1 MKLTVAI
8 IVAALA
14 VLLGPVVWQFATYKP
29 QSVPS
34 SGLPWQIETLPGGEA
49 QVFGLTLGRST
60 LADAR
65 ARFGTEMQLAVIAEP
80 GEDGNVEG
88 YYESV
93 TAGFVAGKLIVTA
106 ELSPE
111 LIAGMRERAPKTQ
124 YMQSTTRRATL
135 APADEAAALAAPI
148 RGLAFI
154 PGAQLDEA
162 VILERFGQPAERIR
176 AQVISGIRH
185 DARDPDAIAGRLF
198 AETLFPGHAY
208 GRPSDGTEKSVAAI
222 DRDDLKLFR
231 TAAFGRDRLVIAVVG
246 AIDAATLGP
255 LLDKTFGDLPKT
267 AAPLEIADAVP
278 VSGAKASATLA
289 IPQTIIRFGGPGL
302 KRDDPD
308 FMAAYVMNH
317 ILGGGSFSSRLYQ
330 EIREKRGL
338 TYGVGTYLTPYD
350 HAGLFVGG
358 LGTSADKADEAIAL
372 IRQELTRM
380 AADGPTEKELAD
392 AKAYLTGSYALRFDT
407 SSKIARQ
414 LLAIQLDR
422 LGIDYVRTRNAQI
435 NAVTLDQV
443 KAAARRI
450 LDAGAPTIVTV
461 GPAAG

>member
-14 VLLGPVVWQFATYKP
+14 VLLGPVVWQFATNKP

-49 QVFGLTLGRST
+49 QVFGLTLGKST

-176 AQVISGIRH
+176 VNAHQEHLLYPAKGLDLVLDSKGRELLQYVAP
-185 DARDPDAIAGRLF
+185 ARFEALRA
-198 AETLFPGHAY
+198 
-208 GRPSDGTEKSVAAI
+208 
-222 DRDDLKLFR
+222 
-231 TAAFGRDRLVIAVVG
+231 
-246 AIDAATLGP
+246 P
-255 LLDKTFGDLPKT
+255 LL
-267 AAPLEIADAVP
+267 
-278 VSGAKASATLA
+278 
-289 IPQTIIRFGGPGL
+289 
-302 KRDDPD
+302 
-308 FMAAYVMNH
+308 
-317 ILGGGSFSSRLYQ
+317 
-330 EIREKRGL
+330 
-338 TYGVGTYLTPYD
+338 
-350 HAGLFVGG
+350 
-358 LGTSADKADEAIAL
+358 
-372 IRQELTRM
+372 
-380 AADGPTEKELAD
+380 
-392 AKAYLTGSYALRFDT
+392 
-407 SSKIARQ
+407 
-414 LLAIQLDR
+414 
-422 LGIDYVRTRNAQI
+422 AQ
-435 NAVTLDQV
+435 
-443 KAAARRI
+443 
-450 LDAGAPTIVTV
+450 
-461 GPAAG
+461 AAGGKPDKP

>member
-176 AQVISGIRH
+176 VSDHLEHLLYPSRGLDVVLDSKGRELLQYVAP
-185 DARDPDAIAGRLF
+185 ARFEALRA
-198 AETLFPGHAY
+198 
-208 GRPSDGTEKSVAAI
+208 
-222 DRDDLKLFR
+222 
-231 TAAFGRDRLVIAVVG
+231 
-246 AIDAATLGP
+246 P
-255 LLDKTFGDLPKT
+255 LL
-267 AAPLEIADAVP
+267 
-278 VSGAKASATLA
+278 
-289 IPQTIIRFGGPGL
+289 
-302 KRDDPD
+302 
-308 FMAAYVMNH
+308 
-317 ILGGGSFSSRLYQ
+317 
-330 EIREKRGL
+330 
-338 TYGVGTYLTPYD
+338 
-350 HAGLFVGG
+350 
-358 LGTSADKADEAIAL
+358 
-372 IRQELTRM
+372 
-380 AADGPTEKELAD
+380 
-392 AKAYLTGSYALRFDT
+392 
-407 SSKIARQ
+407 
-414 LLAIQLDR
+414 
-422 LGIDYVRTRNAQI
+422 AQ
-435 NAVTLDQV
+435 
-443 KAAARRI
+443 
-450 LDAGAPTIVTV
+450 
-461 GPAAG
+461 AAGGKPDKP

>member
-176 AQVISGIRH
+176 VNAHQEHLLYPGKGLDLVLDSKGRELLQYVAP
-185 DARDPDAIAGRLF
+185 ARFEALRA
-198 AETLFPGHAY
+198 
-208 GRPSDGTEKSVAAI
+208 
-222 DRDDLKLFR
+222 
-231 TAAFGRDRLVIAVVG
+231 
-246 AIDAATLGP
+246 P
-255 LLDKTFGDLPKT
+255 LL
-267 AAPLEIADAVP
+267 
-278 VSGAKASATLA
+278 
-289 IPQTIIRFGGPGL
+289 
-302 KRDDPD
+302 
-308 FMAAYVMNH
+308 
-317 ILGGGSFSSRLYQ
+317 
-330 EIREKRGL
+330 
-338 TYGVGTYLTPYD
+338 
-350 HAGLFVGG
+350 
-358 LGTSADKADEAIAL
+358 
-372 IRQELTRM
+372 
-380 AADGPTEKELAD
+380 
-392 AKAYLTGSYALRFDT
+392 
-407 SSKIARQ
+407 
-414 LLAIQLDR
+414 
-422 LGIDYVRTRNAQI
+422 AQ
-435 NAVTLDQV
+435 
-443 KAAARRI
+443 
-450 LDAGAPTIVTV
+450 
-461 GPAAG
+461 AAGGKPDKP

>member
-1 MKLTVAI
+1 MKIALAI

-14 VLLGPVVWQFATYKP
+14 ILLGPVVWQFTHYQP
-29 QSVPS
+29 QDVPS

-176 AQVISGIRH
+176 VNAHQEHLLYPGKGLDLVLDSKGRELLQYVAP
-185 DARDPDAIAGRLF
+185 ARFEALRA
-198 AETLFPGHAY
+198 
-208 GRPSDGTEKSVAAI
+208 
-222 DRDDLKLFR
+222 
-231 TAAFGRDRLVIAVVG
+231 
-246 AIDAATLGP
+246 P
-255 LLDKTFGDLPKT
+255 LL
-267 AAPLEIADAVP
+267 
-278 VSGAKASATLA
+278 
-289 IPQTIIRFGGPGL
+289 
-302 KRDDPD
+302 
-308 FMAAYVMNH
+308 
-317 ILGGGSFSSRLYQ
+317 
-330 EIREKRGL
+330 
-338 TYGVGTYLTPYD
+338 
-350 HAGLFVGG
+350 
-358 LGTSADKADEAIAL
+358 
-372 IRQELTRM
+372 
-380 AADGPTEKELAD
+380 
-392 AKAYLTGSYALRFDT
+392 
-407 SSKIARQ
+407 
-414 LLAIQLDR
+414 
-422 LGIDYVRTRNAQI
+422 AQ
-435 NAVTLDQV
+435 
-443 KAAARRI
+443 
-450 LDAGAPTIVTV
+450 
-461 GPAAG
+461 AAGGKPDKP

>member
-176 AQVISGIRH
+176 VNAHQEHLLYPGKGLDLVLDSKGRELLQYVAP
-185 DARDPDAIAGRLF
+185 ARFEALRA
-198 AETLFPGHAY
+198 
-208 GRPSDGTEKSVAAI
+208 
-222 DRDDLKLFR
+222 
-231 TAAFGRDRLVIAVVG
+231 
-246 AIDAATLGP
+246 P
-255 LLDKTFGDLPKT
+255 LL
-267 AAPLEIADAVP
+267 
-278 VSGAKASATLA
+278 
-289 IPQTIIRFGGPGL
+289 
-302 KRDDPD
+302 
-308 FMAAYVMNH
+308 
-317 ILGGGSFSSRLYQ
+317 
-330 EIREKRGL
+330 
-338 TYGVGTYLTPYD
+338 
-350 HAGLFVGG
+350 
-358 LGTSADKADEAIAL
+358 
-372 IRQELTRM
+372 
-380 AADGPTEKELAD
+380 
-392 AKAYLTGSYALRFDT
+392 
-407 SSKIARQ
+407 
-414 LLAIQLDR
+414 
-422 LGIDYVRTRNAQI
+422 AQ
-435 NAVTLDQV
+435 
-443 KAAARRI
+443 AAAGKP
-450 LDAGAPTIVTV
+450 DKP
-461 GPAAG
+461 

>member
-1 MKLTVAI
+1 MKIALAI

-14 VLLGPVVWQFATYKP
+14 ILLGPVVWQFAHYQP
-29 QSVPS
+29 QDVPT

-176 AQVISGIRH
+176 VNDHVEHLLYPAKGL
-185 DARDPDAIAGRLF
+185 D
-198 AETLFPGHAY
+198 
-208 GRPSDGTEKSVAAI
+208 
-222 DRDDLKLFR
+222 
-231 TAAFGRDRLVIAVVG
+231 VV
-246 AIDAATLGP
+246 
-255 LLDKTFGDLPKT
+255 LDTQG
-267 AAPLEIADAVP
+267 
-278 VSGAKASATLA
+278 
-289 IPQTIIRFGGPGL
+289 
-302 KRDDPD
+302 
-308 FMAAYVMNH
+308 
-317 ILGGGSFSSRLYQ
+317 
-330 EIREKRGL
+330 
-338 TYGVGTYLTPYD
+338 
-350 HAGLFVGG
+350 
-358 LGTSADKADEAIAL
+358 
-372 IRQELTRM
+372 
-380 AADGPTEKELAD
+380 KELLQYVAP
-392 AKAYLTGSYALRFDT
+392 ARFDT
-407 SSKIARQ
+407 LR
-414 LLAIQLDR
+414 
-422 LGIDYVRTRNAQI
+422 
-435 NAVTLDQV
+435 
-443 KAAARRI
+443 
-450 LDAGAPTIVTV
+450 APLKKM
-461 GPAAG
+461 